1 MVNYHHDNSPF
12 KNKINFILFIMQFKD
27 AISKFYTYLDQTAKK
42 YSQKLFNFSTKY
54 LSNPDR
60 FISDIKTQWN
70 TFENTKE
77 IKNIF
82 KDFCKEYT
90 IKVNQIPN
98 YTQYNGISLNK
109 IHNGG
114 LYLNK
119 SYTCEIVKYLVK
131 YQALCSINSY
141 PVEDLYELLVIL
153 TINTINRRKGIGEF
167 DPKIQCINKG
177 CFENY
182 FWTSAKI
189 ENIINEVT
197 DEIDRGDYTIKDWKG
212 DILMGK
218 EKKLTYFEQKG
229 WVQPR
234 PAVRMTKE
242 WLIEQI
248 GDETSYSEVMNKILE
263 MTGFS
268 KTQVRYRLQKY
279 GLDKKLVKRKYN
291 YKVTE
296 KETKKETSEVTKKET
311 VKETSAILT
320 QKQILEKV
328 HEMDGYPKTEPKNE
342 EEVINPDVD
351 DMYNALTMPGN
362 HIING
367 GKKYNH
373 KYQQKMLHAQA
384 IVDRE
389 GWENNIE

>member
-1 MVNYHHDNSPF
+1 
-12 KNKINFILFIMQFKD
+12 MQFKD
-27 AISKFYTYLDQTAKK
+27 AISKFYTDLDQTAKK

-82 KDFCKEYT
+82 KNFCKEYT

-98 YTQYNGISLNK
+98 YTRYNGISLNK

-131 YQALCSINSY
+131 YSVLCFINNKDNEFPEEY
-141 PVEDLYELLVIL
+141 LNKLIIIL

-197 DEIDRGDYTIKDWKG
+197 DEINRGDYTIKDWKG

-218 EKKLTYFEQKG
+218 EKKLTWLEEIGYI
-229 WVQPR
+229 QPR

-248 GDETSYSEVMNKILE
+248 GDETSYSEVMNKIRE

-279 GLDKKLVKRKYN
+279 GLDKKLVKRNYN
-291 YKVTE
+291 YKETE
-296 KETKKETSEVTKKET
+296 KETKKETSEVTEKETNKETKKET
-311 VKETSAILT
+311 VKETSTNFT

-328 HEMDGYPKTEPKNE
+328 HDMKGYPKSEPKNE

-351 DMYNALTMPGN
+351 DMFNALTMPGN

-389 GWENNIE
+389 GWENNIDY